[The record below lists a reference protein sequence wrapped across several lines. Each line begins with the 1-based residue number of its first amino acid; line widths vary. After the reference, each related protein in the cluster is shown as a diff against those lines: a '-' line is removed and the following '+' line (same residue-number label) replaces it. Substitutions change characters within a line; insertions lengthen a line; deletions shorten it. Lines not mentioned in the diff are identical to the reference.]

1 MTLGLVGICAVTALY
16 LSESAFAQEA
26 AAPPT
31 VSLNAF
37 NFASGVI
44 GASERAMTRTLT
56 IDKARA
62 ATIVV
67 ATTED
72 VSVSIGLPD
81 GSTVDAGKA
90 RRDDMSWQSFAGRGE
105 AAPLELPG
113 FGSSFNTLVTVATP
127 PSGSY
132 ALNLARKNDSG
143 AAIPF
148 VATVIM
154 DSDLRMGLWV
164 HSTQVLRGEP
174 FALNA
179 ILLDG
184 EKPAD
189 NARIQAI
196 VTRAPADGNAPADRI
211 DEQALV
217 DDGRQGVDAKAGDG
231 VFSGVITPQSAGL
244 LQIAIR
250 ARGRSAA
257 GADFERDAGLA
268 VVVSEPKVKIG
279 LKAATTVSSDRLA
292 PLIVPIELKGEPGD
306 YQVVA
311 QIRGGKTNTANLS
324 EGQIVKL
331 PGATNVEIVFPA
343 ERLATLGPDRP
354 YAVVSVDAYE
364 ITKDDR
370 ILRGRLIP
378 APTQP

>member
-1 MTLGLVGICAVTALY
+1 MTRALVGICTAAALY
-16 LSESAFAQEA
+16 LSQCAFAQEA

-44 GASERAMTRTLT
+44 EASQRAVTRALA

-62 ATIVV
+62 LTIVV
-67 ATTED
+67 ATTEA

-81 GSTVDAGKA
+81 GSTIDAEKA
-90 RRDDMSWQSFAGRGE
+90 PRDRMSWQSFERHGE

-113 FGSSFNTLVTVATP
+113 FGSGFNTLITVATP
-127 PSGSY
+127 QSGSY

-164 HSTQVLRGEP
+164 HSTRVLRGEP

-184 EKPAD
+184 EKPAG
-189 NARIQAI
+189 NARVQAI
-196 VTRAPADGNAPADRI
+196 VMRAPADGNSPAERI
-211 DEQALV
+211 AEQALV
-217 DDGRQGVDAKAGDG
+217 DDGRQGVDARAGDG

-244 LQIAIR
+244 LQIAVR
-250 ARGRSAA
+250 ARGTAAA
-257 GADFERDAGLA
+257 GAEFERDGGLA
-268 VVVSEPKVKIG
+268 VVVTEPKVQIRLG
-279 LKAATTVSSDRLA
+279 AMTPIPSDRLV
-292 PLIVPIELKGEPGD
+292 PLIVPVELKGAPGD
-306 YQVVA
+306 YHVVVEL
-311 QIRGGKTNTANLS
+311 RGAKTNTASVS

-331 PGATNVEIVFPA
+331 AGAANVNIVFPA
-343 ERLATLGPDRP
+343 ERLAMLGPDRS

-370 ILRGRLIP
+370 ILRGRLIVP
-378 APTQP
+378 PTQP

>member
-1 MTLGLVGICAVTALY
+1 MTHRIFAIYAAAALN
-16 LSESAFAQEA
+16 LSHGALAQEA

-44 GASERAMTRTLT
+44 EASQRATTRALS

-81 GSTVDAGKA
+81 GSTVDAETAQGGG
-90 RRDDMSWQSFAGRGE
+90 MTWQSFAGRGK

-113 FGSSFNTLVTVATP
+113 FGSGFNTLITVVTP
-127 PSGSY
+127 QSGSY
-132 ALNLARKNDSG
+132 ELNLVRKNDSG

-154 DSDLRMGLWV
+154 DSDLRMGLLV
-164 HSTQVLRGEP
+164 HSTRVLRGEP

-184 EKPAD
+184 EKPAG

-196 VTRAPADGNAPADRI
+196 VMRAPADGNAPADRI
-211 DEQALV
+211 GEQALV

-231 VFSGVITPQSAGL
+231 VFSGVITPQSSGL
-244 LQIAIR
+244 LQIAVR
-250 ARGRSAA
+250 AVGRSAA
-257 GADFERDAGLA
+257 GVEFERHGGLA
-268 VVVSEPKVKIG
+268 VVVSEPKVQIG
-279 LKAATTVSSDRLA
+279 LKAMTPAPRDRLA

-306 YQVVA
+306 YHVVV
-311 QIRGGKTNTANLS
+311 QIRDAKTNTANLS
-324 EGQIVKL
+324 EGQVVKL
-331 PGATNVEIVFPA
+331 SGTTNVEIVFPA
-343 ERLATLGPDRP
+343 ERLATLGPDRS

-370 ILRGRLIP
+370 ILRGRLIAAP
-378 APTQP
+378 ARP